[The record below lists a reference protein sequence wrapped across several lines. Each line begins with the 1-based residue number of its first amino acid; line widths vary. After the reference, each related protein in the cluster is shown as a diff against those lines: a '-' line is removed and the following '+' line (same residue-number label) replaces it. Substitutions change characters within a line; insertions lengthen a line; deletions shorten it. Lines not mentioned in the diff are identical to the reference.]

1 MNLRSG
7 RSEGLSIDPNYPRV
21 MESESLARFLFE
33 LASDERLGILD
44 AIAEKPMRHAQIAR
58 HLKMTDSETTRHL
71 NRLASAGL
79 LMKNPQSQYEPTN
92 LARLVSAGFP
102 FFRFLLS
109 NREFLQKHN
118 VRVLPSGFV
127 ERLGALTAGTF
138 VTGMYD
144 VAAAQVRYLR
154 AVKQRIWVLTD
165 QMFEQALPI
174 LREKAKAGADVRV
187 IRSREGFEREIAR
200 LPPVERNYPVR
211 LVPDARI
218 FLAVLDDVAGVCFPT
233 VDGKV
238 DMEAMMLLTDPSGHR
253 WASDLFAQ
261 AWSEARE
268 WLGPPGA
275 VNR

>member
-7 RSEGLSIDPNYPRV
+7 RSEGLSIDPNYPRA
-21 MESESLARFLFE
+21 MESTGLARFLFE
-33 LASDERLGILD
+33 LASDERLGILE

-58 HLKMTDSETTRHL
+58 RLKMTDSETTRHL
-71 NRLASAGL
+71 NRLASTGL

-92 LARLVSAGFP
+92 LAGLVSAGFP
-102 FFRFLLS
+102 FFRFLLR
-109 NREFLQKHN
+109 NREFLLKHN
-118 VRVLPSGFV
+118 VRVLPPEFV

-144 VAAAQVRYLR
+144 VAAAQMRYLR
-154 AVKQRIWVLTD
+154 AVKRRIWVLTD

-174 LREKAKAGADVRV
+174 LREKATEGADVRV
-187 IRSREGFEREIAR
+187 IRSREGFQRETAR

-211 LVPDARI
+211 LVPEARI

-238 DMEAMMLLTDPSGHR
+238 DMEAMLLLTDSTGHR
-253 WASDLFAQ
+253 WSSDLFAQ
-261 AWSEARE
+261 VWNEARE
-268 WLGPPGA
+268 WLGPSGSPD
-275 VNR
+275 R

>member
-1 MNLRSG
+1 
-7 RSEGLSIDPNYPRV
+7 